1 MSEMIES
8 IPFQLETADAIL
20 YSCITPAFIW
30 SLQDGALLKANNLG
44 YEMLMIDA
52 AQNDEQPIHM
62 QTSIR
67 NWNDIEEAGNHTLW
81 LDFQLEGV
89 GVRSVQVRNS
99 YLSQSERI
107 LLMVVLDRKWQT
119 ENVNEQLFN
128 SFNRIIR
135 HASLTFC
142 SRTDF
147 AENIESFL
155 DLVTVELNLEDFIFL
170 PDEIFKQYDLFN
182 KIRAFTQQKPIVRML
197 KESGVDFANYPQAN
211 LSEISLPDSESST
224 GWLVYPV
231 ATGDQR
237 LGYFVFKTRRA
248 THRLTEFYRILLDVL
263 SVEMSELFEHMEM
276 TKSLYQSEFE
286 NSLNTQIIN
295 NISEGVIITNSDFQ
309 IVYMNRIASLMFG
322 FSPTDVIGHHLDNL
336 FVSAGSVRKL
346 IADLSTPENG
356 TDLSSAIQYFHRR
369 SGESFP
375 CFIRLSSLKF
385 DRENNYTIFVLSDV
399 TESEESRLKTEQ
411 LAQRAFLGDFASL
424 LAHEIRNPINNI
436 NIWIQNIKSQAREED
451 EIFKAA
457 QRIEEDSMRVSQ
469 LISNILAFSRP
480 LKLNLEETDLTQ
492 YLNDILERWKINFA
506 RADIKVYF
514 ANSEGIPK
522 IMMDPRSME
531 QVFNNLIGNSVDA
544 LDGKGGMIALKLG
557 LYESDSGRKQV
568 QISISDNG
576 PGIPDEMIDHIFEP
590 FVTSKKKGNGW
601 GLALSKR
608 VITSHRGTIQV
619 KSYPGGTVFDIF
631 LPLNSGG

>member
-514 ANSEGIPK
+514 GNSEGIPK